1 MSWKFWKKSEKSN
14 FVDEAKSLQT
24 SFGSEIILPLDSC
37 NRIENANACQCCGA
51 CCAFYLVSFPAHE
64 TDNIAGGLVPVAMSG
79 LSKET
84 LRFMNGTETKTPRC
98 NALRGFVGTRVTCA
112 IYENRPSTCR
122 KFIRSWENGVGNFLC
137 DKARMSFG
145 LQEFSQ
151 Y

>member
-1 MSWKFWKKSEKSN
+1 LPWKFWKKSEKSN
-14 FVDEAKSLQT
+14 FVREPNSNKAAPDSEEVLPIALFCKEENT
-24 SFGSEIILPLDSC
+24 S
-37 NRIENANACQCCGA
+37 ACQCCGA

-64 TDNIAGGLVPVAMSG
+64 TNDVAGGIVPVAMST
-79 LSKET
+79 LTKDS
-84 LRFMNGTETKTPRC
+84 LRFMKGTESKTPRC
-98 NALRGFVGTRVTCA
+98 IALRGFVGTRVTCA

-122 KFIRSWENGVGNFLC
+122 KFMRSWEHDDGNFLC